1 MILYEL
7 KCPSGHVFEGWF
19 RSSDLYEEQRE
30 AGEIACPVCGTS
42 DVVKAPMAP
51 RLVRSDRSPQPEP
64 AEQMALLRGLRRAV
78 ETKCEDVGDR
88 FAEEARK
95 IHYGETDPHGI
106 YGQTSESEAEA
117 LAEEGIAFG
126 RIPWVPL
133 ADN

>member
-7 KCPSGHVFEGWF
+7 KCPDGHVFEGWF
-19 RSSDLYEEQRE
+19 RNSDFYDEQRE
-30 AGEIACPVCGTS
+30 AGEIACPVCGAC

-51 RLVRSDRSPQPEP
+51 RLARSDKSSLEP
-64 AEQMALLRGLRRAV
+64 AERMAALRGLRRAV
-78 ETKCEDVGDR
+78 ETKCENVGDR

-95 IHYGETDPHGI
+95 IHYGETDPRDI
-106 YGQTSESEAEA
+106 YGQTSESEADA